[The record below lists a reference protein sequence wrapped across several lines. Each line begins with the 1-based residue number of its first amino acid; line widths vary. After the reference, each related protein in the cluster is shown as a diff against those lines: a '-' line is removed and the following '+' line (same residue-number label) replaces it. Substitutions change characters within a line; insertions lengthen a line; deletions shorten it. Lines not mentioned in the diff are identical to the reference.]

1 MFDSIRK
8 VRNTDNMNQKTARHR
23 SDYLLPCDLASQE
36 DKISVSCDARSQGNG
51 VPQRPIRIGIIG
63 AVGLLMIACGMVFAA
78 PIPKEL
84 RKTSFVAFD
93 VETTGL
99 SAAKHRV
106 IEIGAVKIRAGRIV
120 ARQVW
125 LINPNQPIPYATT
138 RVHGLTDED
147 VSEAP
152 SFTEVYPEF
161 VAFVKGTI
169 LVAHNASFDVR
180 FMAHEAHRNALSF
193 PPEPVLDNL
202 RLVRKWYPELES
214 HGLQSVA
221 DHLDI
226 KPGRYHR
233 ALDDSEALAKI
244 FTLGLRQMPASTTIS
259 NLLEAAGSPL
269 YIEGAVP
276 LDRAPTKAAR

>member
-8 VRNTDNMNQKTARHR
+8 VRNTDNMNQKKAVECRVFRFRQGYCGRTGIGVM
-23 SDYLLPCDLASQE
+23 LLLLVLLCPLAP
-36 DKISVSCDARSQGNG
+36 AT
-51 VPQRPIRIGIIG
+51 
-63 AVGLLMIACGMVFAA
+63 
-78 PIPKEL
+78 PIPQAL
-84 RKTSFVAFD
+84 RKATFVAFD

-106 IEIGAVKIRAGRIV
+106 IEIGAVKLRAGRII

-125 LINPNQPIPYATT
+125 LINPEQPIPPVTT

-147 VSEAP
+147 VAEAP
-152 SFTEVYPEF
+152 SFREVYSEF
-161 VAFVKGTI
+161 AAFVKGTI
-169 LVAHNASFDVR
+169 LVAHNASFHVR
-180 FMAHEAHRNALSF
+180 FMAHEAHRNALPF

-202 RLVRKWYPELES
+202 RLVRRWFPDLES
-214 HGLQSVA
+214 HGLQKVA

-233 ALDDSEALAKI
+233 ALEDSETLSEV
-244 FTLGLRQMPASTTIS
+244 FTHGLRHMPATTTVS

-269 YIEGAVP
+269 YIEAAVP
-276 LDRAPTKAAR
+276 LDSTPTQAAR